1 MVLFEIVKGVIS
13 ELRHCNCEA
22 CQTSPPVTGQK
33 GHMKAGGCLD
43 PENESSEGY
52 IEQAWGMMHV
62 SDLVAVYNTVC
73 QFLGVSPQG
82 STLLAKAALTW
93 ISPEGIVD
101 AIEEGVVLTTSQPA
115 DMDEMLLQV
124 NSPLL
129 DLVRNVCV
137 DLGVK
142 QKIIWNHYNN
152 GTV

>member
-1 MVLFEIVKGVIS
+1 MQMVLFEIVKGVIC

-22 CQTSPPVTGQK
+22 SQTSPPVTGQK

-52 IEQAWGMMHV
+52 VSEGMMHV

-93 ISPEGIVD
+93 INPEGIVD

-115 DMDEMLLQV
+115 DMDEMLL
-124 NSPLL
+124 
-129 DLVRNVCV
+129 
-137 DLGVK
+137 
-142 QKIIWNHYNN
+142 
-152 GTV
+152 